1 MDAKIVFIE
10 TVTSLEEQQWNAAQL
25 AAPVTEPR
33 LRLWTYRVPGVVL
46 GCSQTALRQ
55 RLAGSHALAGS
66 VVQRGSGGG
75 AVLTGPWMVS
85 TSIVLPPDH
94 PLLGHGT
101 LSSYRWLGA
110 LHAGLL
116 RDAGIKAYAI
126 PPEEVRMHP
135 ANDRLRWACYGGL
148 SPWEVVVDSRKIV
161 GLAQLRKRTGV
172 LITSGT
178 LIAQPDWP
186 LLCEALGQ
194 SQADAELLNGCTTS
208 YAEQLG
214 APVMAEVLAERL
226 HHMLIDVLG
235 GASDAAPPRPHTPPE
250 RHYGEIRRVPER
262 RNTMPYSLKEQT

>member
-1 MDAKIVFIE
+1 MDAKIVFLE
-10 TVTSLEEQQWNAAQL
+10 TVSPAHEQQWNAEQL
-25 AAPVTEPR
+25 ASPVTEPR

-55 RLAGSHALAGS
+55 GLDASSALAGS

-85 TSIVLPPDH
+85 ASIVLPPDH

-116 RDAGIKAYAI
+116 RDAGVKAYAI
-126 PPEEVRMHP
+126 PPEEVRLRQ
-135 ANDRLRWACYGGL
+135 ADARLKWACYGGV
-148 SPWEVVVDSRKIV
+148 SPWEVVVGARKIV

-194 SQADAELLNGCTTS
+194 PPADAGLLGDCTTS

-214 APVMAEVLAERL
+214 APVLAEVLAERL

-235 GASDAAPPRPHTPPE
+235 ADSDAALQRLPYE
-250 RHYGEIRRVPER
+250 RHDVHPAFNRFS
-262 RNTMPYSLKEQT
+262 TMTY